1 MNSIMLY
8 GFIIGLTSNLHC
20 IGMCGP
26 IALAVPVKRHSMWS
40 IFSGVL
46 QYNFGRV
53 ITYSLL
59 GILIGMIGISA
70 STFGILQWLSIV
82 TGLFLILYAWRK
94 WIGSRIEQSLAIPAL
109 NSFVSKNIGK
119 LMRTDIPGKL
129 LFLGGLNGLLPCGMV
144 FLALGNALL
153 AGSPVN
159 SALAMAA
166 FGIGTLPSMIAV
178 GFAANRF
185 TMEWRNKMNKLVPYM
200 LTVVGILIVL
210 RGMNLNIPFISP
222 QVKTVP
228 TEQQT
233 EEVEMSCCSSKKQC
247 DKTE

>member
-1 MNSIMLY
+1 MNSIILY

-26 IALAVPVKRHSMWS
+26 IALAVPVKRNSIWS
-40 IFSGVL
+40 ILGGVV

-70 STFGILQWLSIV
+70 TTFGILQWLSIV
-82 TGLFLILYAWRK
+82 TGVFLILYAWRK
-94 WIGSRIEQSLAIPAL
+94 WIGARIEQKLAIPAL
-109 NSFVSKNIGK
+109 NSFVSRNIGK
-119 LMRTDIPGKL
+119 VMRSELPGKL
-129 LFLGGLNGLLPCGMV
+129 LILGGLNGLLPCGMV

-166 FGIGTLPSMIAV
+166 FGIGTLPSMVAV

-185 TMEWRNKMNKLVPYM
+185 TMEWRTKMNKIVPYL
-200 LTVVGILIVL
+200 LTIVGILIVL

-222 QVKTVP
+222 QVKTIV
-228 TEQQT
+228 TEQQD
-233 EEVEMSCCSSKKQC
+233 EEVEMSCCSKKKQC
-247 DKTE
+247 DDTE